1 MFDSSK
7 DPSFTLFGR
16 KIPLSDDGEPPPI
29 HSHAHDS
36 PSDKDAPPGKE
47 STVDDDDEKTVDDSD
62 DSINL
67 DAGEE
72 VSVNPKTPSIDEEE
86 AANPING
93 KPESENSNSEKT
105 LKKPDKLLPC
115 PRCKSMETKF
125 CYYNNYNV
133 NQPRHFCKACQ
144 RYWTAGGTMRNVP
157 VGAGRRKSKNSAS
170 YYRHITISEALD
182 AARIEPPNGTDKPKF
197 ICNNG
202 RVLSFNMESQN
213 SEPMVGSVLN
223 LAENR
228 VLSNGVKKFEEKG
241 SEVCDKSS
249 NLSSMAVQSSSESHT
264 QKINGFPSQISC
276 LSGVPWPFVWNS
288 SVPPPAFCPPGFPSL
303 TFVPAAAWNCGAPG
317 PWNTTWFSP
326 QASSAEKSLCSDTK
340 ASSTLGKH
348 QRDNEMA
355 KEEWIS
361 SKEEGLKQRNGY
373 VLTPKTLRI
382 DDPSEAAKSSIWA
395 TLGIKN
401 ESITGGKNL
410 FKTFQPKGHEK
421 THTAETSSVLQAN
434 PAALSRSL
442 VFHESS

>member
-1 MFDSSK
+1 MLDSK
-7 DPSFTLFGR
+7 DPTIKLFGR
-16 KIPLSDDGEPPPI
+16 QIPLSDDAEPPALL
-29 HSHAHDS
+29 SHAEHR
-36 PSDKDAPPGKE
+36 KDAAI
-47 STVDDDDEKTVDDSD
+47 DEPEKPVDDSD
-62 DSINL
+62 DSGNIER
-67 DAGEE
+67 GEE
-72 VSVNPKTPSIDEEE
+72 ASVNPKTPSIDEETTTTPVDGE
-86 AANPING
+86 
-93 KPESENSNSEKT
+93 PESEKSNSEKT

-170 YYRHITISEALD
+170 YYRHITISEALE
-182 AARIEPPNGTDKPKF
+182 AARIESPNGTHKPKF
-197 ICNNG
+197 ISNNG
-202 RVLSFNMESQN
+202 RVLSFNLDAPTSDPVM
-213 SEPMVGSVLN
+213 GSVLN
-223 LAENR
+223 LGENR

-241 SEVCDKSS
+241 VDQGCEKSS
-249 NLSSMAVQSSSESHT
+249 SLSSMPVQSSSEL
-264 QKINGFPSQISC
+264 KINGFPSQISC

-288 SVPPPAFCPPGFPSL
+288 SVPPPAFTPPGFPMS
-303 TFVPAAAWNCGAPG
+303 FFPAAAWNSGVPG
-317 PWNTTWFSP
+317 PWNTPWFSP
-326 QASSAEKSLCSDTK
+326 QPEKSLCSDTK

-348 QRDNEMA
+348 QRDHEMS
-355 KEEWIS
+355 KEDAIS
-361 SKEEGLKQRNGY
+361 SKEEGIKKRNGH

-421 THTAETSSVLQAN
+421 VHVAETSSVLQAN